1 MKIIIHGPAAGP
13 GPSGMIESWA
23 PDQPV
28 DVDDS
33 DKKAVAWARY
43 FVSTGLATLVEDTPE
58 APARR
63 GPGRPSKASQA
74 AGLAASEVPAE

>member
-23 PDQPV
+23 PDQTV
-28 DVDDS
+28 DVDDG

-43 FVSTGLATLVEDTPE
+43 FISTGLATLIEDAPE
-58 APARR
+58 IPAHR

-74 AGLAASEVPAE
+74 APAELSAE